1 MGADISFAIKCSKV
15 IYLSTEVL
23 KKKEIPVDLKEY
35 AENLL
40 FTALSLL
47 AEDAVFSKVG
57 EKEFKKLCGDVE
69 LYKELRLSFE
79 KNYTNYTQDLEKLRG
94 AIFNIDDI
102 LNNFTQKI

>member
-1 MGADISFAIKCSKV
+1 MGADISIAIKCSKV
-15 IYLSTEVL
+15 VYLSAEVL

-47 AEDAVFSKVG
+47 AEDTVFSRVG

-79 KNYTNYTQDLEKLRG
+79 KNYTKYIQDLEKLRG

-102 LNNFTQKI
+102 LNNFNQKI

>member
-15 IYLSTEVL
+15 VYLSAEVL
-23 KKKEIPVDLKEY
+23 KKKEIPIDLKEY
-35 AENLL
+35 TQNLL

-57 EKEFKKLCGDVE
+57 EKEFKKLCGDIE
-69 LYKELRLSFE
+69 IYKELRLSFE
-79 KNYTNYTQDLEKLRG
+79 KNYTNCIQDLEKLRG

-102 LNNFTQKI
+102 LNNFAQKM

>member
-1 MGADISFAIKCSKV
+1 MSADISFAIKCSKV
-15 IYLSTEVL
+15 VYLSTETL
-23 KKKEIPVDLKEY
+23 KKKEIPVNLKEY

-47 AEDAVFSKVG
+47 AEDVVFSKVG
-57 EKEFKKLCGDVE
+57 EKEFKKLCGDIE

-79 KNYTNYTQDLEKLRG
+79 ENYSNYIKDLEKLRG

-102 LNNFTQKI
+102 LNNLNKE